1 MPLQIILLFLIRWQ
15 PVSWCLVYL
24 KLSSVLPNFLSRGVS
39 LWNSRVF
46 LTAKLLL
53 TLAVSSTELRTARC
67 LFFMFFAMNV
77 MSAAF
82 LLDLNKDAWL
92 NPAGALLSQS
102 NEDLVNL
109 PSVPLSLTLRWASLV
124 DQ

>member
-1 MPLQIILLFLIRWQ
+1 
-15 PVSWCLVYL
+15 
-24 KLSSVLPNFLSRGVS
+24 
-39 LWNSRVF
+39 
-46 LTAKLLL
+46 
-53 TLAVSSTELRTARC
+53 
-67 LFFMFFAMNV
+67 MFFAMNV

-124 DQ
+124 GQ

>member
-1 MPLQIILLFLIRWQ
+1 
-15 PVSWCLVYL
+15 
-24 KLSSVLPNFLSRGVS
+24 
-39 LWNSRVF
+39 
-46 LTAKLLL
+46 
-53 TLAVSSTELRTARC
+53 
-67 LFFMFFAMNV
+67 MFFAMNV

-109 PSVPLSLTLRWASLV
+109 PSVPLSLTLRWASTLLPAAGV
-124 DQ
+124 VGA